1 MENYLIVLFK
11 DKVRNKILKK
21 YITFNKAKKY
31 FEQSLKK
38 SNDVIFEKKF
48 VNGLESSFE
57 IGLIEKSSKQLVPV
71 YITDEM
77 GRNMKVKLQNEGM
90 TLIQI
95 STYKVEETIFD
106 LQTEKKIFTKDLI
119 RKYLSKDGV
128 KMISSLNNK
137 IVIQNDEEISVFSLK
152 NNSESE
158 RFLDS
163 LSNFFYTTKRR
174 DCLFVKDSSKPQ
186 KKYLYSLLESRGYD
200 KKILYRKFTTFPVP
214 SRLK

>member
-31 FEQSLKK
+31 FEESLKK

-48 VNGLESSFE
+48 VNGSESSFE

>member
-48 VNGLESSFE
+48 VNGSESSFE

>member
-31 FEQSLKK
+31 FEESLKK

-48 VNGLESSFE
+48 VNGSESSFE

-163 LSNFFYTTKRR
+163 LSSFFYTTKRR

-186 KKYLYSLLESRGYD
+186 KKYLYSLLESKGYD

-214 SRLK
+214 CRLK

>member
-48 VNGLESSFE
+48 VNGSESSFE

-95 STYKVEETIFD
+95 STYKVEEKIFD